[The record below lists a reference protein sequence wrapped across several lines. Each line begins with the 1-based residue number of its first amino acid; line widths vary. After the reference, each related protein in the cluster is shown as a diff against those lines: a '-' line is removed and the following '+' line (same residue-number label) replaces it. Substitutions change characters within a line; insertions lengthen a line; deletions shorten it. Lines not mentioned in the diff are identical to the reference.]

1 MASLAVHEGN
11 GSLVWAVA
19 RMVIRLF
26 QAAIFRRSP
35 SQILE
40 TFCFIFIQFYL
51 HYSFIFM
58 ARLCNI
64 RRMRVEGQVESRLK
78 PEKKEPRSRRW
89 GNFRARNILKSRI
102 TASTE

>member
-19 RMVIRLF
+19 RMVIGLF
-26 QAAIFRRSP
+26 QAAIIRRSP

-64 RRMRVEGQVESRLK
+64 RRMRAEDQVESRLK
-78 PEKKEPRSRRW
+78 PEKKEPRPGRW
-89 GNFRARNILKSRI
+89 GNFRARNIPK
-102 TASTE
+102 T

>member
-51 HYSFIFM
+51 HYSFIFI
-58 ARLCNI
+58 ARLCTMQHV
-64 RRMRVEGQVESRLK
+64 RSEDQVESRSK
-78 PEKKEPRSRRW
+78 PEKKEPRCRTWGQLSRT
-89 GNFRARNILKSRI
+89 KQS
-102 TASTE
+102 